1 MLSLDIH
8 VGMKVAC
15 IADFCGAK
23 TIVDPHSNTVCKKNP
38 KYICN
43 HTVREIDSTVEPKLL
58 MDHLTDR
65 MLTEINT
72 YRSCCHLKLAFA
84 KS

>member
-23 TIVDPHSNTVCKKNP
+23 TIVDPHSYTVCKKP
-38 KYICN
+38 KYFCN
-43 HTVREIDSTVEPKLL
+43 HTVREIDSTAEPQLL
-58 MDHLTDR
+58 MDHQTDR

>member
-23 TIVDPHSNTVCKKNP
+23 TIVDPHSNTVCKK
-38 KYICN
+38 KTQVY
-43 HTVREIDSTVEPKLL
+43 L
-58 MDHLTDR
+58 
-65 MLTEINT
+65 
-72 YRSCCHLKLAFA
+72 
-84 KS
+84 

>member
-43 HTVREIDSTVEPKLL
+43 HTVREIDSTVEPKLFDGSSNRQNVNRNKYL
-58 MDHLTDR
+58 Q
-65 MLTEINT
+65 
-72 YRSCCHLKLAFA
+72 
-84 KS
+84 

>member
-23 TIVDPHSNTVCKKNP
+23 TIVDPHSNTVCKKP
-38 KYICN
+38 Q
-43 HTVREIDSTVEPKLL
+43 VFLL
-58 MDHLTDR
+58 GRL
-65 MLTEINT
+65 IPQ
-72 YRSCCHLKLAFA
+72 
-84 KS
+84 

>member
-23 TIVDPHSNTVCKKNP
+23 TIVDPHSNTVCEKNP
-38 KYICN
+38 KYFCN
-43 HTVREIDSTVEPKLL
+43 HTVREIDSTVDPNSQNVNRNKCLQ
-58 MDHLTDR
+58 
-65 MLTEINT
+65 
-72 YRSCCHLKLAFA
+72 
-84 KS
+84 